1 MAGGGGLLGPRHAE
15 ALAAYGARVA
25 IVDRDGKTARRV
37 ARKVR
42 GVAVEADL
50 TVRADVERMS
60 AEVGR
65 ALGPVDVLVNNA
77 AGKSEHFFEP
87 FATFPLEDWNEV
99 MALNVTTAVL
109 CSQVIGSAMA
119 RRGRGSIINIASIY
133 GVVGPDPR
141 IYKGSRHLGR
151 SINTPAVY
159 SASKA
164 AVIGLTRYLATYWG
178 GRGVRVN
185 VITPGGVESG
195 QNDSFVNRY
204 SERVPLARMAKAT
217 ELQGAVVY
225 LASEASSYVTGQNLL
240 VDGGWTAW

>member
-50 TVRADVERMS
+50 TVRADVERLS
-60 AEVGR
+60 
-65 ALGPVDVLVNNA
+65 